1 MKIKL
6 AARSLLLLIAM
17 LISSCGG
24 SSDDDEGTRPPV
36 DVTVVTVK
44 PQTIP
49 ANFEYVG
56 VAQSSHLVEI
66 RARVEGYLDKISYIE
81 GSFVNEKDVL
91 FQLDPKSFKA
101 RLESAEAELSK
112 QKAILWNS
120 TRAKERLE
128 PLFEKNAA
136 SRKDL
141 DDAIASELTA
151 EADVATAKANIVQA
165 ELNLGYTTITTPIS
179 GLAGPS
185 KYREGA
191 LITPGVNGLLTTVSV
206 IDPIWVNFSV
216 SEADIL
222 KNESDRLNNRLV
234 YPKDLN
240 FDVRI
245 VLADGSSLPDLGKV
259 DFTDPSLNQGTG
271 TMNVRASLPNAKGVL
286 RPGQFVRVIIQG
298 AVRPNAIVIP
308 QRAVLQG
315 KKGMFVYV
323 VDKDHK
329 AQIRYIDP
337 GVWYKD
343 DWIIKEGLVG
353 GDVVIVEGVNR
364 VQSGS
369 KVDVK
374 ESVKDKVP

>member
-1 MKIKL
+1 MNRFFYLSIL
-6 AARSLLLLIAM
+6 TLLL
-17 LISSCGG
+17 CCC
-24 SSDDDEGTRPPV
+24 EGKKEENFSQKLV
-36 DVTVVTVK
+36 EVTTLTIE
-44 PQTIP
+44 PETIP

-66 RARVEGYLDKISYIE
+66 RSRVQGYLQKIEYVE
-81 GSFVNEKDVL
+81 GSFVNDGEIL
-91 FQLDPKSFKA
+91 FQIDPKSFQA
-101 RLESAEAELSK
+101 QLESAEADLSK
-112 QKAILWNS
+112 QKAIFWNA

-141 DDAIASELTA
+141 DDAIANELTA

-179 GLAGPS
+179 GLSGPS

-191 LITPGVNGLLTTVSV
+191 LITPGQEGLLTTVSV

-216 SEADIL
+216 SEGDIL
-222 KNESDRLNNRLV
+222 KNEKDRLSNRLV
-234 YPKDLN
+234 YPPNLN
-240 FDVRI
+240 FSVRI

-271 TMNVRASLPNAKGVL
+271 TMNVRATIANKKGVL
-286 RPGQFVRVIIQG
+286 RPGQFVRVIIEG
-298 AVRPNAIVIP
+298 ATRPNAIVIP

-323 VDKDHK
+323 VDKEER

-337 GVWYKD
+337 GSWYGD
-343 DWIIKEGLVG
+343 DWIIQGGLAAH
-353 GDVVIVEGVNR
+353 DVVIVEGVNKI
-364 VQSGS
+364 QAGS
-369 KVDVK
+369 KVIVK
-374 ESVKDKVP
+374 ATLEDQAP